1 MYRYTCFAITAIQV
15 INISIPSKVQSGYL
29 GRVLWRRLALDK
41 WKIRDGILFYVRVKS
56 LQSYPTLG
64 DPMNCNL
71 PGSSVHGIL
80 QARILV
86 WVTMPSSR
94 GSSPPRDQTQNS
106 RLLHWWAG
114 SLPLEPRGKPKYV
127 LLLCCPVLSCSV
139 MSDSATIWNVA
150 RQTPLSIG
158 ILQAKILEWVAMPSS
173 RGSSQPR
180 D

>member
-1 MYRYTCFAITAIQV
+1 
-15 INISIPSKVQSGYL
+15 
-29 GRVLWRRLALDK
+29 
-41 WKIRDGILFYVRVKS
+41 
-56 LQSYPTLG
+56 
-64 DPMNCNL
+64 
-71 PGSSVHGIL
+71 
-80 QARILV
+80 
-86 WVTMPSSR
+86 MPSSR
-94 GSSPPRDQTQNS
+94 GSSPPKDQTQNS

-173 RGSSQPR
+173 RGYSQPGIEPR
-180 D
+180 SPILQADCLSRHQGRPISPLIISNLFIFQSHLVTILKYTAIKFDTLKPGKPVFD